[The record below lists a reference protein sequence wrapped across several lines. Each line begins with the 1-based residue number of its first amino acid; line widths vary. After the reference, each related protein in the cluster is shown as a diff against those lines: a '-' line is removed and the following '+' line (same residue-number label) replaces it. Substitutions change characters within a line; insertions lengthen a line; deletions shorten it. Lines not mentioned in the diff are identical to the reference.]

1 MIHFSTRDMSSF
13 RSLILSGARTTTK
26 VPSSPF
32 SIQPTQSV
40 RSSRSSSNAC
50 VTHGNSKAAVAAGKV
65 GEHLRFRTSSG
76 PRMVVAP
83 QAEHCADVVR
93 ETLQTVDVRFHV
105 AVPVRLETG
114 DRAFQGHEC
123 APEPTPGELV
133 EWWHH
138 AAV

>member
-1 MIHFSTRDMSSF
+1 MSSF

-40 RSSRSSSNAC
+40 RSSRRSSNAY
-50 VTHGNSKAAVAAGKV
+50 VTHGSSKAAVAAGKV
-65 GEHLRFRTSSG
+65 GEHLMLRTSA
-76 PRMVVAP
+76 PRSVVVGH
-83 QAEHCADVVR
+83 AENCADVIR
-93 ETLQTVDVRFHV
+93 EALQTVDVRLDV
-105 AVPVRLETG
+105 AVPVRLESC
-114 DRAFQGHEC
+114 DRPFQGHER